1 MFSQFKRLFKH
12 SAIYAIGSV
21 AQSAVAFLLIPL
33 YTNYLV
39 PASYGRLEI
48 VNTFGSIILMLITFG
63 FSSALMK
70 TYFRDAHN
78 TEERKKLVGTMFIF
92 VIPIA
97 FAILA
102 VLLLIA
108 PQLSRWLLGDAQFA
122 SLFQILL
129 STTFFTIFMNMAF
142 ALLRVEERSK
152 KYTVLFLLRFGIVLG
167 LNFYF
172 IMGLKLDAAG
182 ILWANLISFA
192 LVALSLIPDVIK
204 AASWSFSRFYLR
216 KLWGFGMAIIPAS
229 IAVWVMDLSDRYFI
243 EIFRDPTEVGIYALG
258 YKIGMIV
265 DVLIVAPFQLAW
277 PTMYFDVSKRNDA
290 QQIYSKVLT
299 YFVLIGTFVALI
311 LGVLA
316 PEGVKLIADP
326 AYWGAAQVVM
336 LVAISYVFYG
346 MHFVLAPG
354 IHITNN
360 TKYYPWLIVVPAI
373 ANLVLNYFIVPVYG
387 MLGAAVTTFACYIF
401 VCVLTYLMAQ
411 KFYPIKYE
419 WKKMWAIF
427 GLAALIYSLS
437 LFIGVGNIWLSVLIK
452 CGLLA
457 LFLVVLYSLGFLKR
471 SEWSKFKLLF
481 VRTKKP
487 DRVQS
492 GN

>member
-1 MFSQFKRLFKH
+1 MFDQFKRLFKH

-21 AQSAVAFLLIPL
+21 AHSAVAFLLIPL
-33 YTNYLV
+33 YTHYLV

-48 VNTFGSIILMLITFG
+48 VNTFGSIILMTITFG
-63 FSSALMK
+63 FTSSLMK
-70 TYFRDAHN
+70 TYFRDARN
-78 TEERKKLVGTMFIF
+78 PEERKQLVGTMFLF
-92 VIPIA
+92 VIPIS
-97 FAILA
+97 FAIVAAMLF
-102 VLLLIA
+102 IA
-108 PQLSRWLLGDAQFA
+108 PQLSAWLLGDVAFA
-122 SLFQILL
+122 PLFQILL
-129 STTFFTIFMNMAF
+129 CTTFFTIFMNMAF

-152 KYTVLFLLRFGIVLG
+152 KYTVLFLLRFGVVLA

-172 IMGLKLDAAG
+172 IMGLQLDAAG
-182 ILWANLISFA
+182 VLWANLISFA
-192 LVALSLIPDVIK
+192 LVAFSLIPDVVK
-204 AASWSFSRFYLR
+204 AASWKFSSYFLR
-216 KLWGFGMAIIPAS
+216 KLWVFGMAIIPAS

-243 EIFRDPTEVGIYALG
+243 EIFRNPTEVGIYALG

-277 PTMYFDVSKRNDA
+277 PTMYFDVSKRGDA

-316 PEGVKLIADP
+316 PEGVKLVADP

-360 TKYYPWLIVVPAI
+360 TKYYPWLIVVPAV
-373 ANLVLNYFIVPVYG
+373 ANLVLNYFIVPRYG
-387 MLGAAVTTFACYIF
+387 MLGAAFTTFACYIF

-419 WKKMWAIF
+419 WRKMWAIF
-427 GLAALIYSLS
+427 GLAAIVYSAS
-437 LFIGVGNIWLSVLIK
+437 LFVGIGNIWMSVLIK
-452 CGLLA
+452 CGLL
-457 LFLVVLYSLGFLKR
+457 LVFLVALYALGLLRK
-471 SEWSKFKLLF
+471 SEWQKFKLLF
-481 VRTKKP
+481 AREK
-487 DRVQS
+487 S
-492 GN
+492 

>member
-1 MFSQFKRLFKH
+1 MFAQFKRLFKH

-33 YTNYLV
+33 YTHYLA

-48 VNTFGSIILMLITFG
+48 VNTFGSIILMVITFG
-63 FSSALMK
+63 FTSALMK
-70 TYFRDAHN
+70 TYFRDAKN
-78 TEERKKLVGTMFIF
+78 PEERKQLVGTMFIF
-92 VIPIA
+92 VLPIA

-102 VLLLIA
+102 LLLLIA
-108 PQLSRWLLGDAQFA
+108 PGLSAWLLGDAQFA
-122 SLFQILL
+122 YLFQILL
-129 STTFFTIFMNMAF
+129 STCFFTIFMNMAF

-152 KYTVLFLLRFGIVLG
+152 KYTVLFLLRFGVVLA

-182 ILWANLISFA
+182 VLWANLASFA
-192 LVALSLIPDVIK
+192 LVAFSLIPDVAR
-204 AASWSFSRFYLR
+204 AASWKFSRFFLR
-216 KLWGFGMAIIPAS
+216 KLWFFGMAIIPAS

-243 EIFRDPTEVGIYALG
+243 SIFRDPDEVGIYALG
-258 YKIGMIV
+258 YKIGMII
-265 DVLIVAPFQLAW
+265 DILIVAPFQLAW
-277 PTMYFDVSKRNDA
+277 PTMYFDVSKRGDA
-290 QQIYSKVLT
+290 PQIYSKVLT
-299 YFVLIGTFVALI
+299 YFVLVGTFVALI

-316 PEGVKLIADP
+316 PEGVRLIADP

-360 TKYYPWLIVVPAI
+360 TKYYPWLIVVPAL
-373 ANLVLNYFIVPVYG
+373 ANLVLNYFFVPIYG

-401 VCVLTYLMAQ
+401 VCILTYLMAQ

-419 WKKMWAIF
+419 WRKMWVIF
-427 GLAALIYSLS
+427 GLAAAIFAAGLWVT
-437 LFIGVGNIWLSVLIK
+437 VGNIWLSVLIK
-452 CGLLA
+452 VGLLL
-457 LFLVVLYSLGFLKR
+457 LFLLILYSFGFLRR
-471 SEWSKFKLLF
+471 SDWQKFKLLF
-481 VRTKKP
+481 ARQKT
-487 DRVQS
+487 
-492 GN
+492 